1 MDFFNILNITELQ
14 QLISQLQHLHESFN
28 YFECLWIICRIIGI
42 IASQSVI
49 PVIVVLA
56 ASRLLGW
63 VIITL
68 PGILYKITEEDTK
81 LIEICYRVS
90 EFSDQKR
97 YYYQNGV
104 QYELKTVMQLRTSDA
119 WKGKL
124 KKQRNIRI
132 VICITCPILLILFS
146 LPLCFSQIG
155 AVVTILLDISIIS
168 LNTLFIA
175 KNFGDHPELSDYGK
189 KKAYEKEVQS
199 MLQKGAKAITGQK
212 EPDDP
217 AKMSEMMIEWYR
229 RHKDEFTYEVVMGKL
244 KKRSE
249 VPVKYS

>member
-28 YFECLWIICRIIGI
+28 YFECLWIICRIIWI
-42 IASQSVI
+42 IASRSVI

-63 VIITL
+63 AIITL
-68 PGILYKITEEDTK
+68 PGIRYKITEEDTK

-104 QYELKTVMQLRTSDA
+104 QYELKTVMQLRTSDT
-119 WKGKL
+119 WNEKIKE
-124 KKQRNIRI
+124 QREFRTE
-132 VICITCPILLILFS
+132 ICIICPILLILFS

-199 MLQKGAKAITGQK
+199 MLQKGSKAIAGQK

-217 AKMSEMMIEWYR
+217 AKMSELTIEWYR
-229 RHKDEFTYEVVMGKL
+229 KHKDEFTYEAVMGKL
-244 KKRSE
+244 KK
-249 VPVKYS
+249 

>member
-14 QLISQLQHLHESFN
+14 QMISQLRHLHESFN
-28 YFECLWIICRIIGI
+28 YFECLRIICRIIWI
-42 IASQSVI
+42 SIPCLVI
-49 PVIVVLA
+49 SAIVIFA
-56 ASRLLGW
+56 TSRLLGW
-63 VIITL
+63 AIIKL

-81 LIEICYRVS
+81 LIEICCWVS
-90 EFSDQKR
+90 EFSNKKR
-97 YYYQNGV
+97 YYCQDGV
-104 QYELKTVMQLRTSDA
+104 QYEIKTVLQLRTSDA
-119 WKGKL
+119 WKKKL
-124 KKQRNIRI
+124 KKQRNVRI
-132 VICITCPILLILFS
+132 VICITFPILLILFS

-189 KKAYEKEVQS
+189 KKAYEKEVHS
-199 MLQKGAKAITGQK
+199 ALKKGTEAIAGQK

-217 AKMSEMMIEWYR
+217 SKMSELTIEWYR
-229 RHKDEFTYEVVMGKL
+229 KHKDEFTYEAVMEKL

-249 VPVKYS
+249 VPVYQ

>member
-42 IASQSVI
+42 IASHSVI

-90 EFSDQKR
+90 KFSDQKR

-119 WKGKL
+119 WNGKL

-189 KKAYEKEVQS
+189 KKAYEKEVHS
-199 MLQKGAKAITGQK
+199 ALKKGTEAIAGQK

-229 RHKDEFTYEVVMGKL
+229 KHKDEFTYEAVMGKL

>member
-28 YFECLWIICRIIGI
+28 YFECLRIICRIIWI
-42 IASQSVI
+42 IVPPLVI
-49 PVIVVLA
+49 LVIVILA
-56 ASRLLGW
+56 ASRLIGW
-63 VIITL
+63 AIITL

-81 LIEICYRVS
+81 LIEICYRLS

-124 KKQRNIRI
+124 KEQRNIRI
-132 VICITCPILLILFS
+132 VICITYPILLILFS

-168 LNTLFIA
+168 LNILFIA
-175 KNFGDHPELSDYGK
+175 RYFDDHPELSDYGK
-189 KKAYEKEVQS
+189 KKAYEKEVQF
-199 MLQKGAKAITGQK
+199 MLKNGIKAIVGQT
-212 EPDDP
+212 EPDDLV
-217 AKMSEMMIEWYR
+217 KMSDLTIGWYR
-229 RHKDEFTYEVVMGKL
+229 KHKDEFTYEAVMEKL
-244 KKRSE
+244 KNDRKSR
-249 VPVKYS
+249 

>member
-42 IASQSVI
+42 IASHSVI

-119 WKGKL
+119 WNGKL

-189 KKAYEKEVQS
+189 KKAYEKEVHS
-199 MLQKGAKAITGQK
+199 ALKKGTEAIAGQK

-229 RHKDEFTYEVVMGKL
+229 KHKDEFTYEAVMGKL

>member
-1 MDFFNILNITELQ
+1 MDFLTKQQ

-28 YFECLWIICRIIGI
+28 YFECLRIICRIIWI
-42 IASQSVI
+42 IVPPLVISVI
-49 PVIVVLA
+49 VILA
-56 ASRLLGW
+56 ASRLIGW
-63 VIITL
+63 AIITL

-81 LIEICYRVS
+81 LIEICYRIS

-132 VICITCPILLILFS
+132 VTCPILLILFS

-155 AVVTILLDISIIS
+155 AVVTILLDMSIIS

-175 KNFGDHPELSDYGK
+175 RYFDDHPELSDYGK

-199 MLQKGAKAITGQK
+199 MLQKEAKAIAGQK

-217 AKMSEMMIEWYR
+217 TKMSKMMNEWYR
-229 RHKDEFTYEVVMGKL
+229 KHKDEFTYEAVMEKL
-244 KKRSE
+244 KNDRKSL
-249 VPVKYS
+249 

>member
-14 QLISQLQHLHESFN
+14 QLISQLQHLHESFS

-49 PVIVVLA
+49 PVIVVVA

-63 VIITL
+63 AIITL

-104 QYELKTVMQLRTSDA
+104 QYELKTVMQLRTSDT
-119 WKGKL
+119 WNEKIKE
-124 KKQRNIRI
+124 QREFRTE
-132 VICITCPILLILFS
+132 ICIICPILLILFS

-199 MLQKGAKAITGQK
+199 MLQKGAKAIAGQK
-212 EPDDP
+212 EPDNP
-217 AKMSEMMIEWYR
+217 VKMSEMMIEWYR
-229 RHKDEFTYEVVMGKL
+229 KHKDEFIYEAVMEKL

-249 VPVKYS
+249 APVKYP

>member
-28 YFECLWIICRIIGI
+28 YFECLRIICRIIWI
-42 IASQSVI
+42 IVPHLVI
-49 PVIVVLA
+49 PVIVILA
-56 ASRLLGW
+56 ASRLIGW
-63 VIITL
+63 AIITL

-81 LIEICYRVS
+81 LIEICYRIS

-132 VICITCPILLILFS
+132 VICITYPILLILFS

-168 LNTLFIA
+168 LNILFIA
-175 KNFGDHPELSDYGK
+175 RYFDDHPELSDYGK
-189 KKAYEKEVQS
+189 KKAYEKEVQF
-199 MLQKGAKAITGQK
+199 MLKNGIKAIVGQT
-212 EPDDP
+212 EPDDLV
-217 AKMSEMMIEWYR
+217 KMSDLTIGWYR
-229 RHKDEFTYEVVMGKL
+229 KHKDEFTYEAVMEKL

-249 VPVKYS
+249 AR

>member
-28 YFECLWIICRIIGI
+28 YLECLRIICRIIWI
-42 IASQSVI
+42 IVPPLVI
-49 PVIVVLA
+49 PVIVILA
-56 ASRLLGW
+56 ASRLIGW
-63 VIITL
+63 AIITL

-81 LIEICYRVS
+81 LIEICYRIS

-119 WKGKL
+119 WKEKL
-124 KKQRNIRI
+124 KEQRNIRI

-155 AVVTILLDISIIS
+155 AVGTILLDISIIS

-175 KNFGDHPELSDYGK
+175 RYFDDHPELSDYGK

-199 MLQKGAKAITGQK
+199 MLKNGIKAIVGQT
-212 EPDDP
+212 EPDDLV
-217 AKMSEMMIEWYR
+217 KMSDLTIDWYR
-229 RHKDEFTYEVVMGKL
+229 KHKDEFTYEAVMEKL
-244 KKRSE
+244 KKTIRSQ
-249 VPVKYS
+249 VKYP

>member
-42 IASQSVI
+42 IASHSVI

-63 VIITL
+63 AIITL
-68 PGILYKITEEDTK
+68 PEILYKITEEDTK
-81 LIEICYRVS
+81 LIEICYRIS
-90 EFSDQKR
+90 EFSDQKK

-199 MLQKGAKAITGQK
+199 MLQKEAKAIAGQK

-217 AKMSEMMIEWYR
+217 TKMSKMMNEWYR
-229 RHKDEFTYEVVMGKL
+229 KHKDDFTYEAVMEKL
-244 KKRSE
+244 KNDRKSR
-249 VPVKYS
+249 